1 MHQKQPSSPRAARSA
16 ACKEGLLCLTTCDKV
31 MYRRAILLEAAMSSL
46 IERKRFYLF
55 AYLST
60 YLSTF
65 LSTFLYLPLV
75 ISSLI

>member
-1 MHQKQPSSPRAARSA
+1 
-16 ACKEGLLCLTTCDKV
+16 